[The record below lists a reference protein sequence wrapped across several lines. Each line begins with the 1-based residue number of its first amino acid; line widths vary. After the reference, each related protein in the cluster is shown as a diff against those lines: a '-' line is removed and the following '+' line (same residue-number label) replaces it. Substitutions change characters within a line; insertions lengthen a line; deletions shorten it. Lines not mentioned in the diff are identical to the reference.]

1 LGSHQEGVSR
11 KKCHERSSFKPIPIH
26 LVTTVYIACTLRVVL
41 VTARSA
47 TRATRPDVIV
57 VSARKRKAVAF
68 ASLSLSQETVMKTA
82 WLALPAVALAVAC
95 NEPSSP
101 AATGGLL
108 ASSQASSG
116 VVNRVSVG
124 GSDQDATLNT
134 DANFSLIALEKGDG
148 TIAGEWSDQFGQ
160 GQGGVH
166 VDVNCLR
173 VVGNQ
178 AWIGGIIRSGS
189 TGAGGVDL
197 SGLPALTR
205 VADLGKSASDPAD
218 AISFTFIGLAVQC
231 SAQPNLPLLA
241 MTGGQVTVN

>member
-1 LGSHQEGVSR
+1 
-11 KKCHERSSFKPIPIH
+11 
-26 LVTTVYIACTLRVVL
+26 
-41 VTARSA
+41 
-47 TRATRPDVIV
+47 
-57 VSARKRKAVAF
+57 
-68 ASLSLSQETVMKTA
+68 MKTA
-82 WLALPAVALAVAC
+82 WLVLPAVAFAVAC
-95 NEPSSP
+95 NDPSSP
-101 AATGGLL
+101 TATGGLS
-108 ASSQASSG
+108 ASSQAGSG

-124 GSDQDATLNT
+124 GSDQDATTNT
-134 DANFSLIALEKGDG
+134 DADFSLIALEPGDG
-148 TIAGEWSDQFGQ
+148 TISGEWSDQFGQ
-160 GQGGVH
+160 GEGGVQ

-205 VADLGKSASDPAD
+205 VADLGSSANDAPD

-231 SAQPNLPLLA
+231 TAQPNLPLFP